1 MQSGGVKRREVI
13 TLLGGAA
20 AWPLAARAQQPAK
33 IPQIGFLL
41 TGWPQSP
48 DTLTPIDAFRQGLR
62 QLGYVE
68 NQNIA
73 IEYRFAEGKIE
84 HFSNLAVELVRL
96 NVDLIV
102 AGNTPAA
109 IATRQATATIP
120 IVGAVMG
127 DPIEDGL
134 VASLAQPGGNLTG
147 LTFLAPELT
156 AKRLQLLKD
165 ALPNVSRVAGL
176 WHPGAYG
183 ERTMRDMLQATE
195 AAART
200 LGVHLQLIEV
210 RAAEELER
218 AFSTMMKERAEA
230 LFLFPTPMLFLAR
243 RRIIEL
249 AATNRLPSVSQARE
263 FVELGGLI
271 AYGANIND
279 LFRRSTVYVDK
290 ILKGAKPADLPV
302 EQPTRF
308 ELVINLK
315 PAKTLGI
322 DLPLGLMIRADEMI
336 E

>member
-1 MQSGGVKRREVI
+1 MRRREFIKLV
-13 TLLGGAA
+13 GGAAA
-20 AWPLAARAQQPAK
+20 AWPLSVNAQPSAK
-33 IPQIGFLL
+33 IPRIGLMV
-41 TGWPQSP
+41 TGSLQSP
-48 DTLTPIDAFRQGLR
+48 EARVQLDAFRQGLR
-62 QLGYVE
+62 QLGYTE
-68 NQNIA
+68 GRNIA
-73 IEYRFAEGKIE
+73 IEYRGADGRIE
-84 HFSNLAVELVRL
+84 RFPNLAAELVRL
-96 NVDLIV
+96 EVDLIF
-102 AGNTPAA
+102 AANTRAA
-109 IATRQATATIP
+109 LAARQATSTIP
-120 IVGAVMG
+120 IVSAVMG
-127 DPIEDGL
+127 DPVEDGL
-134 VASLAQPGGNLTG
+134 VASLAQPGGNVTG

-156 AKRLQLLKD
+156 AKRMQLLKD
-165 ALPNVSRVAGL
+165 ALPNVSRVAAL

-183 ERTMRDMLQATE
+183 ERTMDDMLKATE

-210 RAAEELER
+210 RAAEELEG

-230 LFLFPTPMLFLAR
+230 LFLFPSPMLFLAR

-315 PAKTLGI
+315 TAKTLGI

>member
-1 MQSGGVKRREVI
+1 MRRREFIKLV
-13 TLLGGAA
+13 GGAAA
-20 AWPLAARAQQPAK
+20 AWPLSVNAQPSAK
-33 IPQIGFLL
+33 IPRIGLMV
-41 TGWPQSP
+41 TGSLQSP
-48 DTLTPIDAFRQGLR
+48 EARVQLDAFRQGLR
-62 QLGYVE
+62 QLGYTE
-68 NQNIA
+68 GRNIA
-73 IEYRFAEGKIE
+73 IEYRGADGRIE
-84 HFSNLAVELVRL
+84 RFPNLAAELVRL
-96 NVDLIV
+96 EVDLIF
-102 AGNTPAA
+102 AANTRAA
-109 IATRQATATIP
+109 LAARQATSTIP
-120 IVGAVMG
+120 IVSAVMG
-127 DPIEDGL
+127 DPVEDGL
-134 VASLAQPGGNLTG
+134 VASLAQPGGNVTG

-156 AKRLQLLKD
+156 AKRMQLLKD
-165 ALPNVSRVAGL
+165 ALPNVSRVAAL

-183 ERTMRDMLQATE
+183 ERTMDDMLKATE
-195 AAART
+195 SAART
-200 LGVHLQLIEV
+200 LGVQLQLIEV
-210 RAAEELER
+210 RAAGELER

-315 PAKTLGI
+315 TAKTLGI

>member
-1 MQSGGVKRREVI
+1 MRRREFIKLV
-13 TLLGGAA
+13 GGAAA
-20 AWPLAARAQQPAK
+20 AWPLSVNAQPSAK
-33 IPQIGFLL
+33 IPRIGLMV
-41 TGWPQSP
+41 TGSLQSP
-48 DTLTPIDAFRQGLR
+48 EARVQLDAFRQGLR
-62 QLGYVE
+62 QLGYTE
-68 NQNIA
+68 GRNIA
-73 IEYRFAEGKIE
+73 IEYRGADGRIE
-84 HFSNLAVELVRL
+84 RFPNLAAELVRL
-96 NVDLIV
+96 EVDLIF
-102 AGNTPAA
+102 AANTRAA
-109 IATRQATATIP
+109 LAARQATSTIP
-120 IVGAVMG
+120 IVSAVMG
-127 DPIEDGL
+127 DPVEDGL
-134 VASLAQPGGNLTG
+134 VASLAQPGGNVTG

-156 AKRLQLLKD
+156 AKRMQLLKD
-165 ALPNVSRVAGL
+165 ALPNVSRVAAL

-183 ERTMRDMLQATE
+183 ERTMDDMLKATE

-200 LGVHLQLIEV
+200 LGVQLQLIEV
-210 RAAEELER
+210 RAAGELER

-315 PAKTLGI
+315 TAKTLGI

>member
-1 MQSGGVKRREVI
+1 MRRREFIKLV
-13 TLLGGAA
+13 GGAAA
-20 AWPLAARAQQPAK
+20 AWPLSVNAQPSAK
-33 IPQIGFLL
+33 IPRIGLMV
-41 TGWPQSP
+41 TGSLQSP
-48 DTLTPIDAFRQGLR
+48 EARVQLDAFRQGLR
-62 QLGYVE
+62 QLGYTE
-68 NQNIA
+68 GRNIA
-73 IEYRFAEGKIE
+73 IEYRGADGRIE
-84 HFSNLAVELVRL
+84 RFPNLAAELVRL
-96 NVDLIV
+96 EVDLIF
-102 AGNTPAA
+102 AANTRAA
-109 IATRQATATIP
+109 LAARQATSTIP
-120 IVGAVMG
+120 IVSAVMG
-127 DPIEDGL
+127 DPVEDGL
-134 VASLAQPGGNLTG
+134 VASLAQPGGNVTG
-147 LTFLAPELT
+147 LTLLAPELT
-156 AKRLQLLKD
+156 AKRMQLLKD
-165 ALPNVSRVAGL
+165 ALPNVSRVAAL

-183 ERTMRDMLQATE
+183 ERTMDDMLKATE
-195 AAART
+195 SAART
-200 LGVHLQLIEV
+200 LGVQLQLIEV
-210 RAAEELER
+210 RAAGELER

-315 PAKTLGI
+315 TAKTLGI

>member
-1 MQSGGVKRREVI
+1 MRRREFIKLV
-13 TLLGGAA
+13 GGAAA
-20 AWPLAARAQQPAK
+20 AWPLSVNAQPSAK
-33 IPQIGFLL
+33 IPRIGLMV
-41 TGWPQSP
+41 TGSLQSP
-48 DTLTPIDAFRQGLR
+48 EARVQLDAFRQGLR
-62 QLGYVE
+62 QLGYTE
-68 NQNIA
+68 GRNIA
-73 IEYRFAEGKIE
+73 IEYRGADGRIE
-84 HFSNLAVELVRL
+84 RFPNLAAELVRL
-96 NVDLIV
+96 EVDLIF
-102 AGNTPAA
+102 AANTRAA
-109 IATRQATATIP
+109 LAARQATSTIP
-120 IVGAVMG
+120 IVSAVMG
-127 DPIEDGL
+127 DPVEDGL
-134 VASLAQPGGNLTG
+134 VASLAQPGGNVTG

-156 AKRLQLLKD
+156 AKRMQLLKD
-165 ALPNVSRVAGL
+165 ALPNVSRVAAL

-183 ERTMRDMLQATE
+183 ERTMDDMLKATE
-195 AAART
+195 SAAQT
-200 LGVHLQLIEV
+200 LGVQLQLIEV
-210 RAAEELER
+210 RAAGELER

-315 PAKTLGI
+315 TAKTLGI
-322 DLPLGLMIRADEMI
+322 DMPLALMIRADEMI

>member
-1 MQSGGVKRREVI
+1 MRRREFIKLV
-13 TLLGGAA
+13 GGAAA
-20 AWPLAARAQQPAK
+20 AWPLSVNAQPSAK
-33 IPQIGFLL
+33 IPRIGLMV
-41 TGWPQSP
+41 TGSLQSP
-48 DTLTPIDAFRQGLR
+48 EARVQLDAFRQGLR
-62 QLGYVE
+62 QLGYTE
-68 NQNIA
+68 GRNIA
-73 IEYRFAEGKIE
+73 IEYRGADGRIE
-84 HFSNLAVELVRL
+84 RFPTLAAELVRL
-96 NVDLIV
+96 EVDLIF
-102 AGNTPAA
+102 AANTRAA
-109 IATRQATATIP
+109 LAARQATSTIP
-120 IVGAVMG
+120 IVSAVMG
-127 DPIEDGL
+127 DPVEDGL
-134 VASLAQPGGNLTG
+134 VASLAQPGGNVTG

-156 AKRLQLLKD
+156 AKRMQLLKD
-165 ALPNVSRVAGL
+165 ALPNVSRVAAL

-183 ERTMRDMLQATE
+183 ERTMDDMLKATE
-195 AAART
+195 SAAQT
-200 LGVHLQLIEV
+200 LGVQLQLIEV
-210 RAAEELER
+210 RAAGELER

-315 PAKTLGI
+315 TAKTLGI

>member
-1 MQSGGVKRREVI
+1 MRRREFIKLV
-13 TLLGGAA
+13 GGAAA
-20 AWPLAARAQQPAK
+20 AWPLSVNAQPSAK
-33 IPQIGFLL
+33 IPRIGLMV
-41 TGWPQSP
+41 TGSLQSP
-48 DTLTPIDAFRQGLR
+48 EARVQLDAFRQGLR
-62 QLGYVE
+62 QLGYTE
-68 NQNIA
+68 GRNIA
-73 IEYRFAEGKIE
+73 IEYRGADGRIE
-84 HFSNLAVELVRL
+84 RFPNLAAELVRL
-96 NVDLIV
+96 EVDLIF
-102 AGNTPAA
+102 AANTRAA
-109 IATRQATATIP
+109 LAARQATSTIP
-120 IVGAVMG
+120 IVSAVMG
-127 DPIEDGL
+127 DPVEDGL
-134 VASLAQPGGNLTG
+134 VASLAQPGGNVTG

-156 AKRLQLLKD
+156 AKRMQLLKD
-165 ALPNVSRVAGL
+165 ALPNVSRVAAL

-183 ERTMRDMLQATE
+183 ERTMDDMLKATE
-195 AAART
+195 SAAQT
-200 LGVHLQLIEV
+200 LGVQLQLIEV
-210 RAAEELER
+210 RAAGELER

-315 PAKTLGI
+315 TAKTLGI

>member
-1 MQSGGVKRREVI
+1 MQSGGVKRREFI

-109 IATRQATATIP
+109 IAARQATVTIP

-165 ALPNVSRVAGL
+165 MLPNVSRVAVL
-176 WHPGAYG
+176 WQPGAFA
-183 ERTMRDMLQATE
+183 ERTTSDMVKATE
-195 AAART
+195 AVART
-200 LGVHLQLIEV
+200 LGVQLRLIEV
-210 RAAEELER
+210 RDVGQFGGAFATMASER
-218 AFSTMMKERAEA
+218 VEA
-230 LFLFPTPMLFLAR
+230 LCSCFPAR
-243 RRIIEL
+243 RSSMGDDALSSLPWRSGSPRFTPPASL
-249 AATNRLPSVSQARE
+249 SNSAALSRTVRTSTIYFGAAPS
-263 FVELGGLI
+263 
-271 AYGANIND
+271 
-279 LFRRSTVYVDK
+279 TW
-290 ILKGAKPADLPV
+290 
-302 EQPTRF
+302 TRF
-308 ELVINLK
+308 SRG
-315 PAKTLGI
+315 PSPPPSRWSR
-322 DLPLGLMIRADEMI
+322 PLASSSSST
-336 E
+336 

>member
-1 MQSGGVKRREVI
+1 MRRREFIKLV
-13 TLLGGAA
+13 GGAAA
-20 AWPLAARAQQPAK
+20 AWPLSVNAQPSAK
-33 IPQIGFLL
+33 IPRIGLMV
-41 TGWPQSP
+41 TGSLQSP
-48 DTLTPIDAFRQGLR
+48 EARVQLDAFRQGLR
-62 QLGYVE
+62 QLGYTE
-68 NQNIA
+68 GRNIA
-73 IEYRFAEGKIE
+73 IEYRGADGRIE
-84 HFSNLAVELVRL
+84 RFPNLAAELVRL
-96 NVDLIV
+96 EVDLIF
-102 AGNTPAA
+102 AANTRAA
-109 IATRQATATIP
+109 LAARQATSTIP
-120 IVGAVMG
+120 IVSAVMG
-127 DPIEDGL
+127 DPVEDGL
-134 VASLAQPGGNLTG
+134 VASLAQPGGNVTG

-156 AKRLQLLKD
+156 AKRMQLLKD
-165 ALPNVSRVAGL
+165 ALPNVSRVAAL

-183 ERTMRDMLQATE
+183 ERTMDDMLKATE
-195 AAART
+195 SAART
-200 LGVHLQLIEV
+200 LGVQLQLIEV
-210 RAAEELER
+210 RAAGELER
-218 AFSTMMKERAEA
+218 AFSRMMKERAEA

-315 PAKTLGI
+315 TAKTLGI

>member
-1 MQSGGVKRREVI
+1 MLDVRRRQFL

-20 AWPLAARAQQPAK
+20 AALPLPVNAQPSAK
-33 IPQIGFLL
+33 IPRIGLMV
-41 TGWPQSP
+41 TGSLESP
-48 DTLTPIDAFRQGLR
+48 EARVQLDAFRQGLR
-62 QLGYVE
+62 QLGYTE
-68 NQNIA
+68 DRNIA
-73 IEYRFAEGKIE
+73 IEYRGADARIE
-84 HFSNLAVELVRL
+84 RFPTLAAELVRL
-96 NVDLIV
+96 QVDLIF
-102 AGNTPAA
+102 AANTPAA
-109 IATRQATATIP
+109 LAARQATTAIP
-120 IVGAVMG
+120 IVAAVMG
-127 DPIEDGL
+127 DPVEDGL
-134 VASLAQPGGNLTG
+134 VASLARPGGNVTG

-156 AKRLQLLKD
+156 AKRMQLLKD
-165 ALPNVSRVAGL
+165 ALPNVSRVAAL
-176 WHPGAYG
+176 WHPSAYG
-183 ERTMRDMLQATE
+183 ARTMSDMLKATD

-200 LGVHLQLIEV
+200 LGVQLQLIEV

-243 RRIIEL
+243 RRIVEL
-249 AATNRLPSVSQARE
+249 AATHQLPSVSQARE

-315 PAKTLGI
+315 TARSL
-322 DLPLGLMIRADEMI
+322 DLEIPRDLLLVADEVI

>member
-1 MQSGGVKRREVI
+1 MQSGGVKRREFI

-109 IATRQATATIP
+109 IAARQATVTIP

-165 ALPNVSRVAGL
+165 MLPNVSRVAVL
-176 WHPGAYG
+176 WQPGAFA
-183 ERTMRDMLQATE
+183 ERTTSDMVKATE
-195 AAART
+195 AVART
-200 LGVHLQLIEV
+200 LGVQLRLIEV
-210 RAAEELER
+210 RDVGQFGGAFATMASER
-218 AFSTMMKERAEA
+218 VEA
-230 LFLFPTPMLFLAR
+230 LLVFPGSTLFNGR
-243 RRIIEL
+243 RRLVEL
-249 AATNRLPSVSQARE
+249 AVAQRLPSIYAARE
-263 FVELGGLI
+263 FVELGGLVS
-271 AYGANIND
+271 YGANIND
-279 LFRRSTVYVDK
+279 LFRRCAVYVDK
-290 ILKGAKPADLPV
+290 VLKGAKPAALPV
-302 EQPTRF
+302 EQATRF

-315 PAKTLGI
+315 AAKELGI
-322 DLPLGLMIRADEMI
+322 DVPLPLMIRADEMI

>member
-1 MQSGGVKRREVI
+1 MQSGGVKRREFI

-84 HFSNLAVELVRL
+84 HFSSLAVELVRL

-109 IATRQATATIP
+109 IAARQATVTIP

-127 DPIEDGL
+127 DPVEDGL
-134 VASLAQPGGNLTG
+134 VTSLAQPGGNLTG

-156 AKRLQLLKD
+156 AKRMQLLRD
-165 ALPNVSRVAGL
+165 ALPNVSRVAAL

-183 ERTMRDMLQATE
+183 KRTMDDMLKATE

-210 RAAEELER
+210 RAAEELGR

-230 LFLFPTPMLFLAR
+230 LFLFPSPMLFLAR
-243 RRIIEL
+243 RRIVEL
-249 AATNRLPSVSQARE
+249 AATHRLPSVTQARE

-315 PAKTLGI
+315 TAKTLGI
-322 DLPLGLMIRADEMI
+322 DMPLPLMIRAD
-336 E
+336 

>member
-1 MQSGGVKRREVI
+1 MRRREFIKLV
-13 TLLGGAA
+13 GGAAA
-20 AWPLAARAQQPAK
+20 AWPLSVNAQPSAK
-33 IPQIGFLL
+33 IPRIGSMV
-41 TGWPQSP
+41 TGSLQSP
-48 DTLTPIDAFRQGLR
+48 EARVQLDAFRQGLR
-62 QLGYVE
+62 QLGYTE
-68 NQNIA
+68 GRNIA
-73 IEYRFAEGKIE
+73 IEYRGADGRIE
-84 HFSNLAVELVRL
+84 RFPNLAAELVRL
-96 NVDLIV
+96 EVDLIF
-102 AGNTPAA
+102 AANTRAA
-109 IATRQATATIP
+109 LAARQATSTIP
-120 IVGAVMG
+120 IVSAVMG
-127 DPIEDGL
+127 DPVEDGL
-134 VASLAQPGGNLTG
+134 VASLAQPGGNVTG

-156 AKRLQLLKD
+156 AKRMQLLKD
-165 ALPNVSRVAGL
+165 ALPNVSRVAAL

-183 ERTMRDMLQATE
+183 ERTMDDMLKATE
-195 AAART
+195 SAAQT
-200 LGVHLQLIEV
+200 LGVQLQLIEV
-210 RAAEELER
+210 RAAGELER

-315 PAKTLGI
+315 TAKTLGI

>member
-1 MQSGGVKRREVI
+1 MRRREFIKLV
-13 TLLGGAA
+13 GGAAA
-20 AWPLAARAQQPAK
+20 AWPLSVNAQPSAK
-33 IPQIGFLL
+33 IPRIGLMV
-41 TGWPQSP
+41 TGSLQSP
-48 DTLTPIDAFRQGLR
+48 EARVQLDAFRQGLR
-62 QLGYVE
+62 QLGYTE
-68 NQNIA
+68 GRNIA
-73 IEYRFAEGKIE
+73 IEYRGADGRIE
-84 HFSNLAVELVRL
+84 RFPNLAAELVRL
-96 NVDLIV
+96 EVDLIF
-102 AGNTPAA
+102 AANTRAA
-109 IATRQATATIP
+109 LAARQATSTIP
-120 IVGAVMG
+120 IVSAVMG
-127 DPIEDGL
+127 DPVEDGL
-134 VASLAQPGGNLTG
+134 VASLAQPGGNVTG

-156 AKRLQLLKD
+156 AKRMQLLKD
-165 ALPNVSRVAGL
+165 ALPNVSRVAAL
-176 WHPGAYG
+176 WHPGAYS
-183 ERTMRDMLQATE
+183 ERTMSDMLKATE

-315 PAKTLGI
+315 TAKTLGI

>member
-1 MQSGGVKRREVI
+1 MRRREFIKLV
-13 TLLGGAA
+13 GGAAA
-20 AWPLAARAQQPAK
+20 AWPLSVNAQPSAK
-33 IPQIGFLL
+33 IPRIGLMV
-41 TGWPQSP
+41 TGSLQSP
-48 DTLTPIDAFRQGLR
+48 EARVQLDAFRQGLR
-62 QLGYVE
+62 QLGYTE
-68 NQNIA
+68 GRNIA
-73 IEYRFAEGKIE
+73 IEYRGADGRIE
-84 HFSNLAVELVRL
+84 RFPNLAAELVRL
-96 NVDLIV
+96 EVDLIF
-102 AGNTPAA
+102 AANTRAA
-109 IATRQATATIP
+109 LAARQATSTIP
-120 IVGAVMG
+120 IVSAVMG
-127 DPIEDGL
+127 DPVEDGL
-134 VASLAQPGGNLTG
+134 VASLAQPGGNVTG

-156 AKRLQLLKD
+156 AKRMQLLKD
-165 ALPNVSRVAGL
+165 ALPNVSRVAAL

-183 ERTMRDMLQATE
+183 ERTMDDMLKATE
-195 AAART
+195 SAART
-200 LGVHLQLIEV
+200 LGVQLHLIEV
-210 RAAEELER
+210 RAAGELER

-315 PAKTLGI
+315 TAKTLGI

>member
-1 MQSGGVKRREVI
+1 MRRREFIKLV
-13 TLLGGAA
+13 GGAAA
-20 AWPLAARAQQPAK
+20 AWPLSVNAQPSAK
-33 IPQIGFLL
+33 IPRIGLMV
-41 TGWPQSP
+41 TGSLQSP
-48 DTLTPIDAFRQGLR
+48 EARVQLDAFRQGLR
-62 QLGYVE
+62 QLGYTE
-68 NQNIA
+68 GRNIA
-73 IEYRFAEGKIE
+73 IEYRGADGRIE
-84 HFSNLAVELVRL
+84 RFPNLAAELVRL
-96 NVDLIV
+96 EVDLIF
-102 AGNTPAA
+102 AANTRAA
-109 IATRQATATIP
+109 LAARQATSTIP
-120 IVGAVMG
+120 IVSAVMG
-127 DPIEDGL
+127 DPVEDGL
-134 VASLAQPGGNLTG
+134 VASLAQPGGNVTG

-156 AKRLQLLKD
+156 AKRMQLLKD
-165 ALPNVSRVAGL
+165 ALPNVSRVAAL

-183 ERTMRDMLQATE
+183 ERTMDDMLKATE
-195 AAART
+195 SAART
-200 LGVHLQLIEV
+200 LGVQLQLIEV
-210 RAAEELER
+210 RAAGELER

-315 PAKTLGI
+315 TAKTLGI
-322 DLPLGLMIRADEMI
+322 DVPLPLMIRADEMI

>member
-1 MQSGGVKRREVI
+1 MRRREFIKLV
-13 TLLGGAA
+13 GGAAA
-20 AWPLAARAQQPAK
+20 AWPLSVNAQPSAK
-33 IPQIGFLL
+33 IPRIGLMV
-41 TGWPQSP
+41 TGSLQSP
-48 DTLTPIDAFRQGLR
+48 EARVQLDAFRQGLR
-62 QLGYVE
+62 QLGYTE
-68 NQNIA
+68 GRNIA
-73 IEYRFAEGKIE
+73 IEYRGADGRIE
-84 HFSNLAVELVRL
+84 RFPNLAAELVRL
-96 NVDLIV
+96 EVDLIF
-102 AGNTPAA
+102 AANTRAA
-109 IATRQATATIP
+109 LAARQATSTIP
-120 IVGAVMG
+120 IVSAVMG
-127 DPIEDGL
+127 DPVEDGL
-134 VASLAQPGGNLTG
+134 VASLAQPGGNVTG

-156 AKRLQLLKD
+156 AKRMQLLKD
-165 ALPNVSRVAGL
+165 ALPNVSRVAAL

-183 ERTMRDMLQATE
+183 ERTMDDMLKATE
-195 AAART
+195 SAART
-200 LGVHLQLIEV
+200 LGVQLQLIEV
-210 RAAEELER
+210 RAAGELER

-315 PAKTLGI
+315 TAKTLGI
-322 DLPLGLMIRADEMI
+322 DMPLALMIRADEMI

>member
-1 MQSGGVKRREVI
+1 MRRREFIKLV
-13 TLLGGAA
+13 GGAAA
-20 AWPLAARAQQPAK
+20 AWPLSVNAQPSAK
-33 IPQIGFLL
+33 IPRIGSMV
-41 TGWPQSP
+41 TGSLQSP
-48 DTLTPIDAFRQGLR
+48 EARVQLDAFRQGLR
-62 QLGYVE
+62 QLGYTE
-68 NQNIA
+68 GRNIA
-73 IEYRFAEGKIE
+73 IEYRGADGRIE
-84 HFSNLAVELVRL
+84 RFPNLAAELVRL
-96 NVDLIV
+96 EVDLIF
-102 AGNTPAA
+102 AANTRAA
-109 IATRQATATIP
+109 LAARQATSTIP
-120 IVGAVMG
+120 IVSAVMG
-127 DPIEDGL
+127 DPVEDGL
-134 VASLAQPGGNLTG
+134 VASLAQPGGNVTG

-156 AKRLQLLKD
+156 AKRMQLLKD
-165 ALPNVSRVAGL
+165 ALPNVSRVAAL

-183 ERTMRDMLQATE
+183 ERTMDDMLKATE
-195 AAART
+195 SAART
-200 LGVHLQLIEV
+200 LGVQLHLIEV
-210 RAAEELER
+210 RAAGELER

-308 ELVINLK
+308 ELVVNLK
-315 PAKTLGI
+315 TAKTLGI

>member
-1 MQSGGVKRREVI
+1 MRRREFIKLV
-13 TLLGGAA
+13 GGAAA
-20 AWPLAARAQQPAK
+20 AWPLSVNAQPSAK
-33 IPQIGFLL
+33 IPRIGSMV
-41 TGWPQSP
+41 TGSLQSP
-48 DTLTPIDAFRQGLR
+48 EARVQLDAFRQGLR
-62 QLGYVE
+62 QLGYTE
-68 NQNIA
+68 GRNIA
-73 IEYRFAEGKIE
+73 IEYRGADGRIE
-84 HFSNLAVELVRL
+84 RFPNLAAELVRL
-96 NVDLIV
+96 EVDLIF
-102 AGNTPAA
+102 AANTRAA
-109 IATRQATATIP
+109 LAARQATSTIP
-120 IVGAVMG
+120 IVSAVMG
-127 DPIEDGL
+127 DPVEDGL
-134 VASLAQPGGNLTG
+134 VASLAQPGGNVTG

-156 AKRLQLLKD
+156 AKRMQLLKD
-165 ALPNVSRVAGL
+165 ALPNVSRVAAL

-183 ERTMRDMLQATE
+183 ERTMDDMLKATE
-195 AAART
+195 SAART
-200 LGVHLQLIEV
+200 LGVQLQLIEV
-210 RAAEELER
+210 RAAGELER

-308 ELVINLK
+308 ELVVNLK
-315 PAKTLGI
+315 TAKTLGI